1 MNSVKKR
8 REYFRT
14 LIRKEGN
21 SKMSFPID
29 NSNMGL
35 VPLIIRFK
43 EPFQNDTINVRFF
56 TGYDMCNYSCEYCI
70 AGQSDKTRLNPNFN
84 ATRYLEIIKV
94 LAALPFAMNIRIGV
108 VGEYF
113 ISQDLIKGG
122 RILSNSENVK
132 HLNLITN
139 LSFDYQKYTECL
151 AGYDHQKL
159 AIVASYH
166 PTQIKNKSTWIR
178 TAQQMN
184 QKFDFAVVLV
194 AFPPLLKELPDLVN
208 ELKQEGIEVFV
219 QGYIGQYGDKQYPDL
234 YTSEEKSLLKKIMY
248 SRHDYEFFIN
258 SKRPGLCNAG
268 FKSLYVNEE
277 GGVYSCGMGKGV
289 KLGNLLESREIHF
302 FDGPRPCIHA
312 SCLCDTENVN
322 TLVFEHHYKI
332 KGINQHKYSYK
343 FKNLSEHTREL
354 DEWEIVY

>member
-1 MNSVKKR
+1 MGFPVYISNS
-8 REYFRT
+8 
-14 LIRKEGN
+14 
-21 SKMSFPID
+21 
-29 NSNMGL
+29 GL
-35 VPLIIRFK
+35 VSLSDRFK
-43 EPFQNDTINVRFF
+43 EPFKNDIINVRFF
-56 TGYDMCNYSCEYCI
+56 TGYDLCNYSCEYCI
-70 AGQSDKTRLNPNFN
+70 AGQSNKTILQHNFN
-84 ATRYLEIIKV
+84 SARYLEIVSV
-94 LAALPFAMNIRIGV
+94 LTTLPFSMNIRIGV

-113 ISQDLIKGG
+113 LSHELIKGG
-122 RILSNSENVK
+122 RILSNAENVK

-139 LSFDYQKYTECL
+139 LSFDYQKYTELL
-151 AGYDHQKL
+151 AGYDQQKL

-166 PTQIKNKSTWIR
+166 PTQIKNKSKWIR

-194 AFPPLLKELPDLVN
+194 AYPPLLQELPDLIN

-219 QGYIGQYGDKQYPDL
+219 QGYIGEYGDKQYPDS
-234 YTSEEKSLLKKIMY
+234 YTIEEKSLLKKIMY

-289 KLGNLLESREIHF
+289 KLGNLLESSEIYF
-302 FDGPRPCIHA
+302 FDGPRPCIH
-312 SCLCDTENVN
+312 STCLCDTENVN

-332 KGINQHKYSYK
+332 KGINQHKYAYK
-343 FKNLSEHTREL
+343 FKNLSDHIREL
-354 DEWEIVY
+354 DEWKIEY